1 MLAGT
6 DVRRGRETDGSPA
19 EQATNTHTAA
29 AGAGVAATSAEIGPR
44 GKWTAAGAARL
55 VREARIATARYMRDA
70 ETGQLWEMTRLAEA
84 YTVWLEHLRAQV
96 AELSPQPDDDTV
108 RGTASALLFG
118 GSGLTA
124 PYPASFDGPRH
135 GSSTCA
141 PPIWT
146 PPPCPCCPRRC
157 VTW

>member
-1 MLAGT
+1 MLE
-6 DVRRGRETDGSPA
+6 GRTCGEDGRLMARQQNKQRTRTQPQPA
-19 EQATNTHTAA
+19 PAPAS
-29 AGAGVAATSAEIGPR
+29 ATSAEIGPR

-108 RGTASALLFG
+108 RGTAWRCCSA
-118 GSGLTA
+118 A
-124 PYPASFDGPRH
+124 R
-135 GSSTCA
+135 
-141 PPIWT
+141 
-146 PPPCPCCPRRC
+146 
-157 VTW
+157 V